1 MDLDR
6 MLEMCRKGQW
16 KVDDLDW
23 SATPRAMGRD
33 EEIAIVQYFTDM
45 AGIERL
51 AGALFEEQRKRAEDE
66 TLQKIFATFVADEER
81 HARAAER
88 LARYY
93 DLHHFR
99 TYEMSPSLAAFRDH
113 FVHAVHF
120 LSAEIANVYI
130 TAGELILDVAL
141 LRSINDYVHD
151 EMSQRAM
158 DLINRD
164 ESRHI
169 AVDYHMTE
177 YYASERY
184 QAWLKK
190 QPRQPLAE
198 RAKAIWAF
206 ANVLLAAKP
215 FFRDVFF
222 LPMTMVDPSGR
233 RLREAFKRGQLL
245 GSKPEVAARPFWRF
259 LSALRETVKHPRL
272 GPLLGGF
279 AARLAGVPSEFMYD
293 LYTDSEYERASTM
306 SYDELAN
313 EALAAKISMP
323 PPPRYGTSN

>member
-1 MDLDR
+1 
-6 MLEMCRKGQW
+6 MCRKGQW
-16 KVDDLDW
+16 KIDDLDW
-23 SATPRAMGRD
+23 STTARPMGRD

-51 AGALFEEQRKRAEDE
+51 AGALFEEQRKRAENQ
-66 TLQKIFATFVADEER
+66 TLQKIFSTFVVDEER

-93 DLHHFR
+93 DVHRFR
-99 TYEMSPSLAAFRDH
+99 TYEMSPSLIAFSGH
-113 FVHAVHF
+113 FVHAVRF

-177 YYASERY
+177 YYASPRY
-184 QAWLKK
+184 QAWLEK

-198 RAKAIWAF
+198 RTKALWAF
-206 ANVLLAAKP
+206 ANVLFAAKP

-259 LSALRETVKHPRL
+259 LSALRETVKHPKL
-272 GPLLGGF
+272 GPLLGGV

-293 LYTDSEYERASTM
+293 LYTDSEYQRASRMT
-306 SYDELAN
+306 YDELAD

-323 PPPRYGTSN
+323 PARGRDTPN

>member
-6 MLEMCRKGQW
+6 MLDMCCKGQW
-16 KVDDLDW
+16 KIDDLDW
-23 SATPRAMGRD
+23 SAPPRPMGRD
-33 EEIAIVQYFTDM
+33 EEMAIVQYFTDM

-51 AGALFEEQRKRAEDE
+51 AGALFDEQRKRAEND
-66 TLQKIFATFVADEER
+66 TLKKIFATFVADEER

-88 LARYY
+88 LAGYY
-93 DLHHFR
+93 DVHGFR
-99 TYEMSPSLAAFRDH
+99 VYEMSPSLVTFRKH
-113 FVHAVHF
+113 FVHAVRY

-169 AVDYHMTE
+169 AIDYYMVE
-177 YYASERY
+177 YYASPRY
-184 QAWLKK
+184 QAWLQK
-190 QPRQPLAE
+190 QPAQPRAE
-198 RAKAIWAF
+198 RAKAMWAF
-206 ANVLLAAKP
+206 ANVLWAAKP

-222 LPMTMVDPSGR
+222 RPMTMVDPSGK

-259 LSALRETVKHPRL
+259 ITSLRVTVQHPVL
-272 GPLLGGF
+272 GPTLGGV
-279 AARLAGVPSEFMYD
+279 AARLAGVPSELMYD
-293 LYTDSEYERASTM
+293 LYTEGEYRRASHM
-306 SYDELAN
+306 SYDELAA
-313 EALAAKISMP
+313 EALAAKEQ
-323 PPPRYGTSN
+323 N

>member
-1 MDLDR
+1 
-6 MLEMCRKGQW
+6 
-16 KVDDLDW
+16 
-23 SATPRAMGRD
+23 
-33 EEIAIVQYFTDM
+33 M

-66 TLQKIFATFVADEER
+66 TLQKIFSTFVADEER

-88 LARYY
+88 LASYY
-93 DLHHFR
+93 DVHHFR
-99 TYEMSPSLAAFRDH
+99 TYAMSPSLIAFRDH
-113 FVHAVHF
+113 FVHAVRF

-222 LPMTMVDPSGR
+222 LPMTMVDPSGK

-245 GSKPEVAARPFWRF
+245 GAKPEVAVRPFWRF
-259 LSALRETVKHPRL
+259 LTTLRVTVQHPVL
-272 GPLLGGF
+272 GPILGGV
-279 AARLAGVPSEFMYD
+279 AARLAGVPPALMYD
-293 LYTDSEYERASTM
+293 LYTEGEYQRASQM
-306 SYDELAN
+306 SYDDLAA
-313 EALAAKISMP
+313 EALAAKQK
-323 PPPRYGTSN
+323 N

>member
-6 MLEMCRKGQW
+6 MLDMCCKGQW

-23 SATPRAMGRD
+23 SVPPRAMDRE

-51 AGALFEEQRKRAEDE
+51 AGALFDEQRKRAEND
-66 TLQKIFATFVADEER
+66 TLKKIFATFVADEER
-81 HARAAER
+81 HARVAER

-93 DLHHFR
+93 DVHHFCA
-99 TYEMSPSLAAFRDH
+99 YETSPSLVSFRKH
-113 FVHAVHF
+113 FVHAVRF

-130 TAGELILDVAL
+130 TGGELILDVAL

-177 YYASERY
+177 YYASPRY
-184 QAWLKK
+184 QDWLQK

-198 RAKAIWAF
+198 RARAMWAF

-222 LPMTMVDPSGR
+222 RPMTMVDPSGK

-259 LSALRETVKHPRL
+259 LTTLRETVKHPVL
-272 GPLLGGF
+272 GPVLGGL
-279 AARLAGVPSEFMYD
+279 AARIAGVPPHLMVD
-293 LYTDSEYERASTM
+293 LYTEGEYHRASQM
-306 SYDELAN
+306 SYDDLAA
-313 EALAAKISMP
+313 EALEAK
-323 PPPRYGTSN
+323 RVA

>member
-1 MDLDR
+1 
-6 MLEMCRKGQW
+6 
-16 KVDDLDW
+16 
-23 SATPRAMGRD
+23 
-33 EEIAIVQYFTDM
+33 
-45 AGIERL
+45 
-51 AGALFEEQRKRAEDE
+51 
-66 TLQKIFATFVADEER
+66 
-81 HARAAER
+81 
-88 LARYY
+88 
-93 DLHHFR
+93 
-99 TYEMSPSLAAFRDH
+99 
-113 FVHAVHF
+113 
-120 LSAEIANVYI
+120 
-130 TAGELILDVAL
+130 
-141 LRSINDYVHD
+141 
-151 EMSQRAM
+151 
-158 DLINRD
+158 
-164 ESRHI
+164 
-169 AVDYHMTE
+169 
-177 YYASERY
+177 
-184 QAWLKK
+184 
-190 QPRQPLAE
+190 
-198 RAKAIWAF
+198 
-206 ANVLLAAKP
+206 LAAKP